1 MRKLFLTPV
10 VALVAVLFLSACS
23 STPKAEEVC
32 TTKWVQKRS
41 LKAVNNIYDDT
52 ASTAKTLR
60 KIAQKYAEGKS
71 PSIFQ
76 MFSLASKVKNLES
89 ELLRGS
95 GIKDLK
101 TVARLCDDPAILTD
115 GISSFVDRLELP
127 DQMRS
132 FMESLPEFQGLI
144 DYHLNDLKTPQP

>member
-1 MRKLFLTPV
+1 MRKLILAPVLTL
-10 VALVAVLFLSACS
+10 ATVLSLSACS
-23 STPKAEEVC
+23 SIPKAEEVC
-32 TTKWVQKRS
+32 TTEWVQKRS

-60 KIAQKYAEGKS
+60 KIALKYAEGKS
-71 PSIFQ
+71 PNIFQ

-115 GISSFVDRLELP
+115 GISNYIDRLELP

-132 FMESLPEFQGLI
+132 FMERLPEFRGLI
-144 DYHLNDLKTPQP
+144 DYHLNDLKTPQN